1 MPRGTARGRE
11 LQTRSRLHLT
21 LAGGIRY
28 TLSMN
33 SSSFRGIIFIV
44 ISAVAFST
52 AGVLIK
58 LVPWNPVA
66 LNGARSL
73 FAIVPMYWYL
83 RHTGRRLHV
92 NKSIA
97 IGAAVYAAMLV
108 SFVAANKLTTAANA
122 IVLQFTEPI
131 WVIFLGALVF
141 RNKLR
146 ASALVTALVM
156 LVGITLFFLDGI
168 DTAGAWGNAL
178 AIVSGV
184 TYAGVFLIKKMD
196 GSDYECSAILGFL
209 VCFAIGL
216 PLYPSQPALELS
228 GWVAVVALGVVQLGL
243 GALFLSLA
251 LDHISPV
258 TASLTSTIEP
268 ILNPVFVAVFVGETI
283 GPLSLVG
290 AAIVV
295 CAATAYNVYTAK
307 MRPSSRA

>member
-1 MPRGTARGRE
+1 MK
-11 LQTRSRLHLT
+11 
-21 LAGGIRY
+21 
-28 TLSMN
+28 
-33 SSSFRGIIFIV
+33 SSSLKGIIFII

-131 WVIFLGALVF
+131 WVIILGAFIF
-141 RNKLR
+141 RNKPR

-243 GALFLSLA
+243 GALFLSL
-251 LDHISPV
+251 
-258 TASLTSTIEP
+258 TSTIEP

-295 CAATAYNVYTAK
+295 CAATAYNVYAAK

>member
-1 MPRGTARGRE
+1 
-11 LQTRSRLHLT
+11 
-21 LAGGIRY
+21 
-28 TLSMN
+28 
-33 SSSFRGIIFIV
+33 
-44 ISAVAFST
+44 
-52 AGVLIK
+52 
-58 LVPWNPVA
+58 
-66 LNGARSL
+66 
-73 FAIVPMYWYL
+73 MYWYL

-131 WVIFLGALVF
+131 WVIFLGALIF
-141 RNKLR
+141 RNRPR

-156 LVGITLFFLDGI
+156 IGGIALFFLDGI
-168 DTAGAWGNAL
+168 MGAWGNVL

-196 GSDYECSAILGFL
+196 DSDYECSAILGFL

-243 GALFLSLA
+243 GALFLVARARPHWPGDRFAHLDDRADLEPGVRRGVRGRDDWPARRWA
-251 LDHISPV
+251 L
-258 TASLTSTIEP
+258 
-268 ILNPVFVAVFVGETI
+268 
-283 GPLSLVG
+283 
-290 AAIVV
+290 
-295 CAATAYNVYTAK
+295 
-307 MRPSSRA
+307 PSSFAPRRPTTCTRRRYALPLAHETCGTATHPKFPARESWHCHTSHVRRAGIVALPHIPRPPREKSGTATHPTFAAREERHCHTSGATPFCLGLRSNR

>member
-11 LQTRSRLHLT
+11 LRTRSRLHLT
-21 LAGGIRY
+21 LAAGIRY

-141 RNKLR
+141 RNKPR

-209 VCFAIGL
+209 VCFANGL

-295 CAATAYNVYTAK
+295 SAATAYNVYAAK
-307 MRPSSRA
+307 VRPSSRA

>member
-1 MPRGTARGRE
+1 MR
-11 LQTRSRLHLT
+11 
-21 LAGGIRY
+21 IRY
-28 TLSMN
+28 NLSMK
-33 SSSFRGIIFIV
+33 SSSLKGIIFII

-66 LNGARSL
+66 LNGARCL

-83 RHTGRRLHV
+83 RRTGRRLHV
-92 NKSIA
+92 NKSIV

-131 WVIFLGALVF
+131 WVIFLGALIF
-141 RNKLR
+141 GNKPQ
-146 ASALVTALVM
+146 AAALVTAFVM

-168 DTAGAWGNAL
+168 DTAGAWGNVL

-184 TYAGVFLIKKMD
+184 TYAGVFLIKKMN
-196 GSDYECSAILGFL
+196 GSDYECSAILGF
-209 VCFAIGL
+209 VACFAIGL
-216 PLYPSQPALELS
+216 PLYPSQPALGLS
-228 GWVAVVALGVVQLGL
+228 GWAAVAALGVVQLGL

-251 LDHISPV
+251 LDHIGPV

-268 ILNPVFVAVFVGETI
+268 ILNPVFVAAFVGETI
-283 GPLSLVG
+283 GPLSLMG
-290 AAIVV
+290 AAIVI
-295 CAATAYNVYTAK
+295 CAATAYNVYAAK
-307 MRPSSRA
+307 VRSSSHA